1 MSVFAAVGLAGAMVV
16 AVSGVAF
23 AQSKTFEVAPF
34 SGVDISSGLN
44 ADITVGPTVSVS
56 AQARDPRDLDDLR
69 VEVRDDRLFAWIER
83 TEQAV
88 LDVLARYG
96 ILALRLSLAFVYVA
110 FGALKIVGLSP
121 VADLVASMVPFLPAE
136 TAVIAMGVFEV
147 VVGALLAVGVFVP
160 WVAAAQVVHLLGTF
174 LVFFVYPALTYSDGN
189 PLALTVVG
197 EFIAKNVVLI
207 AGLFVVAA
215 FSRRRVRD

>member
-1 MSVFAAVGLAGAMVV
+1 MNTSTPTLSNPTIEQPPALQPPAARPAHAAVPARPATGIRAVFAWV
-16 AVSGVAF
+16 
-23 AQSKTFEVAPF
+23 
-34 SGVDISSGLN
+34 
-44 ADITVGPTVSVS
+44 
-56 AQARDPRDLDDLR
+56 
-69 VEVRDDRLFAWIER
+69 ER

-174 LVFFVYPALTYSDGN
+174 LVFLIHPALTYSDGN